1 EEIEVEALYLLVRRA
16 APFCELSRRAFD
28 NTLDMLAGRY
38 PSNEFA
44 ELRPRLVWDRVNDR
58 VTARK
63 GAQRPAVTNPGTIP
77 DRGRYGVGVRGG
89 GGAPGAGGG
98 GLAEEMVF
106 GSRAGDVFVLG
117 ASAWKIVEITRDR
130 VIVVPAPGEPGRMP
144 FWHGEG
150 PGRPIEFGRAIGAL

>member
-1 EEIEVEALYLLVRRA
+1 VIQIEAPPSVASGLQRIGRAGHQVDGVSHGIIVPKYRHDLLACAAVIQHMRDGHVEPTFYPRNPLDVLAQQLVAIVAVAEEIEVEALYLLVRRA

-63 GAQRPAVTNPGTIP
+63 GAQRLAVTNPG
-77 DRGRYGVGVRGG
+77 
-89 GGAPGAGGG
+89 
-98 GLAEEMVF
+98 
-106 GSRAGDVFVLG
+106 
-117 ASAWKIVEITRDR
+117 
-130 VIVVPAPGEPGRMP
+130 
-144 FWHGEG
+144 
-150 PGRPIEFGRAIGAL
+150 